1 MNKKPNNQSLK
12 DKYNAIYDNGAYKN
26 YFTFNSYSIFEAILA
41 ATDWEDKDVLDVGCG
56 EGDLSAMMS
65 FAGANKV
72 DGIDYSKE
80 AVSLAKNKINIEN
93 VNFIIDDAHTVIG
106 KYDVIVMAGVLE
118 HIDKPFDLIDKLVAK
133 NLNDGGVIVTA
144 SPSFLNPRGYV
155 WMTLQM
161 LLDVPMSLSDV
172 HFFMPSDFNNYAS
185 SRDLKVSMISI
196 DQGWGGGQRTIL
208 DFKKRLV
215 NALSDKNLNNKNVPE
230 FLEWFEEAIEHFNH
244 DADSGAIMVTSI
256 YK

>member
-1 MNKKPNNQSLK
+1 MNKKPSNESLK
-12 DKYNAIYDNGAYKN
+12 DKYDQIYDNGAYKN
-26 YFTFNSYSIFEAILA
+26 YFTFNSYTIFEAILA
-41 ATDWEDKDVLDVGCG
+41 ATNWEDKDVLDVGCG

-65 FAGANKV
+65 FAGAKRV

-80 AVSLAKNKINIEN
+80 AVSLANKKINIEN
-93 VNFIIDDAHTVIG
+93 VSFIVEDAYTVKG
-106 KYDVIVMAGVLE
+106 RYDVIVMAGVLE
-118 HIDKPFDLIDKLVAK
+118 HIDQPFDLIDKLVK
-133 NLNDGGVIVTA
+133 ENLNDGGVIVTA

-155 WMTLQM
+155 WMTLQV

-185 SRDLKVSMISI
+185 SRNLKVSMTSI
-196 DQGWGGGQRTIL
+196 DQGWGGGKRTIL

-215 NALSDKNLNNKNVPE
+215 NALREKKLNNEKVPE
-230 FLEWFEEAIEHFNH
+230 FLEWFEEAIEYFNH
-244 DADSGAIMVTSI
+244 DSDSGAIMVTSI